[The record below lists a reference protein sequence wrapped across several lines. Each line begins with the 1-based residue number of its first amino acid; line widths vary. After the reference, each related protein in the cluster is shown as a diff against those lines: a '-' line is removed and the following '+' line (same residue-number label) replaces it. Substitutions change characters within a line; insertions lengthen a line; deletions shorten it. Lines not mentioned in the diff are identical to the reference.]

1 KPSDAEIVKARQW
14 ATDLSPAQ
22 FKKITGLDTYP
33 DYLQKDII
41 RDSVLHV
48 YSNGETV
55 FKLRDVFGKSSVI
68 WNFEAPPGTQ
78 DTHFSLFRGT
88 KSDLVIRQD
97 ATTEYKPVLFVEPHG
112 RIDREQWEADL
123 ADAMK
128 EIHQEWPDVSFGYT
142 DDRFRIDIPEKY
154 KVGHEA
160 HFTEVTKKFLSYL
173 KEGSL
178 PQWEKDFMLTK
189 YYITTQA
196 YEKSLQDIQ

>member
-1 KPSDAEIVKARQW
+1 M
-14 ATDLSPAQ
+14 
-22 FKKITGLDTYP
+22 
-33 DYLQKDII
+33 
-41 RDSVLHV
+41 